1 QIHVHGGYGVEGP
14 IARDLASDQGIARN
28 SVYFASVFWDLHRSL
43 QTSLQVDYRQTDFVA
58 LTDNDAVVLY
68 HQWLVRF

>member
-1 QIHVHGGYGVEGP
+1 VEGP
-14 IARDLASDQGIARN
+14 IRRDLAADQGIAKN
-28 SVYFASVFWDLHRSL
+28 SVFFASVFWDLHRSL

-58 LTDNDAVVLY
+58 FTDNDAVVLY